1 METDNFTISCA
12 VFKTL
17 QEKTML
23 KTKGGN
29 FLVIVVV
36 IIVVVVAVDH
46 TGDDDLRAQEDEAHE
61 VQGVEA
67 ASDIIVVR
75 YQDC

>member
-1 METDNFTISCA
+1 
-12 VFKTL
+12 
-17 QEKTML
+17 ML

-46 TGDDDLRAQEDEAHE
+46 AGDDDLRTQEDEAHE

-67 ASDIIVVR
+67 AMRAI
-75 YQDC
+75 